1 MAEFTTKEDMY
12 KVLDVLSEKLSGDE
26 QFLKRIERA
35 SISML
40 LEASDIGARYGVFL
54 EKGVFTGK
62 VEPED
67 KTSFSVVA
75 KASTIDKLLS
85 GKLNGESAYMAGAIN
100 LRGSEYTA
108 ESMLSYMPFI
118 VRAYKAATE

>member
-1 MAEFTTKEDMY
+1 MAEYTTKEEMY
-12 KVLDVLSEKLSGDE
+12 KALDALTEKLAADE

-40 LEASDIGARYGVFL
+40 LEASDIGAQYGLFL
-54 EKGVFTGK
+54 DKGTFKGEI
-62 VEPED
+62 EPEG
-67 KTSFSVVA
+67 KTSFTVVA
-75 KASTIDKLLS
+75 KTSTIEKLLS

-108 ESMLSYMPFI
+108 ESMLNYMPYI
-118 VRAYKAATE
+118 VRAYKAVSE